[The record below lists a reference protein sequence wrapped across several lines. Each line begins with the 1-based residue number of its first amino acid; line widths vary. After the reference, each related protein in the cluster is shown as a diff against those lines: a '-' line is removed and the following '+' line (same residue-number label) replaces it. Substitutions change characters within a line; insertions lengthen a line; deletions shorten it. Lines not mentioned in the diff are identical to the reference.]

1 MPEIEYTKPD
11 HHLGELHAELIAAGV
26 TTEYVRGEPDGDRVW
41 ITAPADQAALV
52 ASVVNSHDG
61 IAYRLAEAW
70 RQFRI
75 VRTELLRACDY
86 VDLPNTPIDNRAAW
100 LTYRQA
106 LRDLPQTHAASTD
119 PAAIVFPESPTE

>member
-1 MPEIEYTKPD
+1 MPRFEYTKPD
-11 HHLGELHAELIAAGV
+11 NVPTSLMDELIAAGIKLDHL
-26 TTEYVRGEPDGDRVW
+26 ESRDDLLW
-41 ITAPADQAALV
+41 ITVPDDQADLV

-61 IAYRLAEAW
+61 IACRLAEAW
-70 RQFRI
+70 RQVRI
-75 VRTELLRACDY
+75 VRTGLLRACDY

-119 PAAIVFPESPTE
+119 PATIPLPARPA